1 MVVPGGGG
9 VLMSEVP
16 LCRWVCAACTRC
28 LRDLRASISAQ
39 RFVLPFF
46 SPSSLLLSS
55 LELSDS
61 EVYGL
66 NYEPSYDTHRT

>member
-1 MVVPGGGG
+1 
-9 VLMSEVP
+9 MSEVP
-16 LCRWVCAACTRC
+16 LYRWVCVACTRC
-28 LRDLRASISAQ
+28 RRDLRDSISAQ
-39 RFVLPFF
+39 RIVPPFF
-46 SPSSLLLSS
+46 SSSSLLLSS